1 MGRISDLKKYLS
13 LCIVISGLIIVI
25 TGMGLYGRNRMLKE
39 KYLALIDKLDRN
51 YETNSKPVVV
61 NVEERENPKIN
72 ISSDKRKRFIK
83 KLRHLKR
90 LKSF

>member
-72 ISSDKRKRFIK
+72 ISSDKERD
-83 KLRHLKR
+83 LLKN
-90 LKSF
+90 

>member
-1 MGRISDLKKYLS
+1 
-13 LCIVISGLIIVI
+13 
-25 TGMGLYGRNRMLKE
+25 MGLYGRNRMLKE

-72 ISSDKRKRFIK
+72 ISSDKERDLLK